1 MRALILTKANNAE
14 SLELIEAPTP
24 EPKKGEVRL
33 KLTSIGLNRG
43 DLLYTQSRYF
53 IKPDSGSRIGF
64 EGAGFIDKIG
74 PDTDTQFSIGDR
86 VGITPM
92 GFDVHAQG
100 CLADYGNYPLDALIQ
115 SPAGIHDS
123 DTGAIWMA
131 YFTAWG
137 GLINSGQLTKGEA
150 VVITAASSSVGI
162 AAIQIANMIGAIP
175 IATTTSKDK
184 ANALLDC
191 GAKHVITQKN
201 ENSATMLSE
210 TMLNNKI
217 SHYVEKVRTFTS
229 NQGSDL
235 VFDAVAGPMSHAL
248 IKGSKREGRI
258 VIHGMLDRLPM
269 DIHAGVI
276 MKRLLTLKGYTVDQT
291 LADKENKA
299 LAISAIQKG
308 FNTKRLKPVIAKHFS
323 LDQFD
328 HAFAYLRSNQHLG
341 KIVIT
346 P

>member
-1 MRALILTKANNAE
+1 MRALILTNSNNPD
-14 SLELIEAPTP
+14 SLKLIEAPTP
-24 EPKKGEVRL
+24 EPKKGEVGL

-43 DLLYTQSRYF
+43 DLLYTQNRYF

-64 EGAGFIDKIG
+64 EGAGIIEKIG
-74 PDTDTQFSIGDR
+74 PDTKTHFSIGDR
-86 VGITPM
+86 VGILPM
-92 GFDVHAQG
+92 GFDVHSQG
-100 CLADYGNYPLDALIQ
+100 CLADYGNYPLEALIQ
-115 SPAGIHDS
+115 SPPDVNDS

-137 GLINSGQLTKGEA
+137 GLIRSGQLIKGET

-184 ANALLDC
+184 ANALLNC
-191 GAKHVITQKN
+191 GAKHVITQNN
-201 ENSATMLSE
+201 EKSTPL
-210 TMLNNKI
+210 LNDKI
-217 SHYVEKVRTFTS
+217 NHYVEEIKAVTS

-248 IKGSKREGRI
+248 IKASKREGRI

-269 DIHAGVI
+269 DIHAGVL

-291 LADKENKA
+291 LADKESKA
-299 LAISAIQKG
+299 LAISQIRKG
-308 FNTKRLKPVIAKHFS
+308 FSAHQLKPVIANHFS

-328 HAFAYLRSNQHLG
+328 QAFSCLRSNQHLG

>member
-24 EPKKGEVRL
+24 EPKTGEVRL
-33 KLTSIGLNRG
+33 KLTSAGLNRG
-43 DLLYTQSRYF
+43 DLLYTQNRYF

-64 EGAGFIDKIG
+64 EGGGIIDKIG
-74 PDTDTQFSIGDR
+74 PNTDTQFCIGDQ
-86 VGITPM
+86 VGISPM
-92 GFDVHAQG
+92 GFDVASQG
-100 CLADYGNYPLDALIQ
+100 CIAEYGSYPTKALIK
-115 SPAGIHDS
+115 SPLGLPNKDA
-123 DTGAIWMA
+123 GAIWMA

-137 GLINSGQLTKGEA
+137 GLIDSGKLVKGET

-175 IATTTSKDK
+175 IATTTSEDK
-184 ANALLDC
+184 ALALIKV
-191 GAKHVITQKN
+191 GAKHVITQVKDSSTTQL
-201 ENSATMLSE
+201 NSQI
-210 TMLNNKI
+210 NHYVNKI
-217 SHYVEKVRTFTS
+217 KAYTS
-229 NQGSDL
+229 NKGSDL
-235 VFDAVAGPMSHAL
+235 VFDAVTGPMSHAL

-269 DIHAGVI
+269 DVHAGVL

-291 LADKENKA
+291 LTHKKNKA
-299 LAISAIQKG
+299 IAINAIREG
-308 FNTKRLKPVIAKHFS
+308 FSTSQLKPTIAKHFS
-323 LDQFD
+323 LSQFKE
-328 HAFAYLRSNQHLG
+328 AFSYLRSNQHIG

>member
-1 MRALILTKANNAE
+1 MLALTLKSATNPE
-14 SLELIEAPTP
+14 SLALVETPMP

-33 KLTSIGLNRG
+33 KLTSAGLNRG
-43 DLLYTQSRYF
+43 DLLYTQNRYF

-64 EGAGFIDKIG
+64 EGGGIIDKIG
-74 PDTDTQFSIGDR
+74 PNTDSKFSIGDH
-86 VGITPM
+86 VGISPM
-92 GFDVHAQG
+92 GFDVQTQG
-100 CLADYGNYPLDALIQ
+100 CLAEYGNYPTDALIK
-115 SPAGIHDS
+115 SPQDLNYY

-137 GLINSGQLTKGEA
+137 GLIDAGNLIKGET

-175 IATTTSKDK
+175 IATTTSEDK
-184 ANALLDC
+184 AHALIEF

-201 ENSATMLSE
+201 DSKT
-210 TMLNNKI
+210 TKLNEKI
-217 SHYVEKVRTFTS
+217 NHYVDKIQEYTS

-248 IKGSKREGRI
+248 IKGSKREGRLI
-258 VIHGMLDRLPM
+258 IHGMLDRLPM
-269 DIHAGVI
+269 DIHAGVL

-291 LADKENKA
+291 LAHKENKA
-299 LAISAIQKG
+299 LAINAIRTG
-308 FNTKRLKPVIAKHFS
+308 FSTKQLAPVIAKHFS

-328 HAFAYLRSNQHLG
+328 QAFSYLRSNQHIG

>member
-1 MRALILTKANNAE
+1 MRTLTLKSSTNPD
-14 SLELIEAPTP
+14 SLELVDTALTAPN
-24 EPKKGEVRL
+24 EGEVRL

-43 DLLYTQSRYF
+43 DLLYTQNRYF

-64 EGAGFIDKIG
+64 EGAGIIEKLG
-74 PDTDTQFSIGDR
+74 PNTDSQFSIGDR
-86 VGITPM
+86 VGISPM
-92 GFDVHAQG
+92 GFDVHTEG
-100 CLADYGNYPLDALIQ
+100 CLAEYGNYPHDALIQ
-115 SPAGIHDS
+115 SPSGLNDS

-137 GLINSGQLTKGEA
+137 GLIDSGKLIKGET

-175 IATTTSKDK
+175 IATTTSEEK
-184 ANALLDC
+184 AQALIEL
-191 GAKHVITQKN
+191 GAKHVITQTN
-201 ENSATMLSE
+201 ENKT
-210 TMLNNKI
+210 TKPKDQIN
-217 SHYVEKVRTFTS
+217 HYVDKIREYTS

-258 VIHGMLDRLPM
+258 IIHGMLDRLPM
-269 DIHAGVI
+269 DIHAGVL

-291 LADKENKA
+291 LTHSTNKEA
-299 LAISAIQKG
+299 AISAIQKG
-308 FNTKRLKPVIAKHFS
+308 FTNKQLKPIIAKHFP

-328 HAFAYLRSNQHLG
+328 QAFSYLRSNKHIG
-341 KIVIT
+341 KIVIN

>member
-1 MRALILTKANNAE
+1 MHALILKSATNSE
-14 SLELIEAPTP
+14 SLSLVESPLSD
-24 EPKKGEVRL
+24 PKNGEVRL

-43 DLLYTQSRYF
+43 DLLYTQNRYF
-53 IKPDSGSRIGF
+53 IKPNPGSRVGF
-64 EGAGFIDKIG
+64 EGAGVIEKIG
-74 PDTDTQFSIGDR
+74 PNTNTQFSIGDR
-86 VGITPM
+86 VGISPIN
-92 GFDVHAQG
+92 FDVHSQG
-100 CLADYGNYPLDALIQ
+100 CLAEYGNYPHDALIQ
-115 SPAGIHDS
+115 SPSELNDT

-137 GLINSGQLTKGEA
+137 GLIDSGKLTKGET

-175 IATTTSKDK
+175 IATTTSEDK
-184 ANALLDC
+184 AQALIEL
-191 GAKHVITQKN
+191 GAKHVIIQKSDHKSTKPIDQIN
-201 ENSATMLSE
+201 Y
-210 TMLNNKI
+210 
-217 SHYVEKVRTFTS
+217 YVEKIQEYTS

-258 VIHGMLDRLPM
+258 IIHGMLDRLPM
-269 DIHAGVI
+269 DIHAGVL

-291 LADKENKA
+291 LTHKTNKKV
-299 LAISAIQKG
+299 AINAIRKG
-308 FNTKRLKPVIAKHFS
+308 FSTKQLKPIIAKYFS

-328 HAFAYLRSNQHLG
+328 QAFSYLRSNQHIG
-341 KIVIT
+341 KIVIN